1 MKAWNTRPT
10 LKDHLDVYI
19 LVVNTGKM
27 IKNTLFLK
35 YVVEYLTKQVLAM
48 DAAMLVRVIKVDL
61 KQ

>member
-1 MKAWNTRPT
+1 M
-10 LKDHLDVYI
+10 KDHLDVYI
-19 LVVNTGKM
+19 LVVNTGKI